1 MTDQVFAS
9 TAPAY
14 YAAGVPVIPLFARE
28 KRPVPEGWSRYHD
41 MPVEAEQQADW
52 IRSCD
57 TGNIGVVLGA
67 QSGMCML
74 DIDTEDEAV
83 IALLRQLVPASPWK
97 RIGQKGMVLAF
108 RHTGIKTFRIKDSK
122 GASICEL
129 LSDRTQV
136 VLPPSIHPKTQ
147 EPYTANC
154 ELLDV
159 IDQLPPLDPQIETI
173 LRGALK
179 EHGLNLSL
187 SGNSRVTDY
196 VSAGSRDT
204 TLTGKAGLFS
214 YAVIRGE
221 RTLKE
226 AIGMLRSYEEEFVEQ
241 VAGDSMDIDKHITNM
256 LRFLQRDVMEK
267 NKQLPKGWDDGLT
280 AEEKVQ
286 LGLQFDHDDEEWS
299 FDELRLHLRDE
310 FERYGTED
318 PRRMKAVEYVL
329 GRVSRSESLSA
340 LDEGRLLQYIADV
353 SDLGLR
359 VPVLRNRVRELRTSG
374 IAGVDH
380 AEIAKAVL
388 GDLEQLNEI
397 RKHGTYLWKYNG
409 SHWEQ
414 LEDDE
419 VMARIAKEYGH
430 MQAARRHSDHKGI
443 LATLK
448 TITTSGIRDVDIKG
462 VNFANGFLD
471 EELELHPHDHKY
483 GMTYTLP
490 FRYLPAQAGNSPHF
504 FQFLDD
510 CWGHDEDLQEKKD
523 ALQEA
528 LCVTLFGMGPRLQR
542 AILCKGVAKSGKTQL
557 LTIAQSLVPDEARS
571 FVPPHDW
578 ADKFLITQLNEKLI
592 NLCGELSEKKFIDGS
607 AFKDIID
614 GTERNGQDK
623 GQPIFKFRPKCT
635 HWFAS
640 NHMPKT
646 EDSSEGFNRRW
657 LVLEFNRPVPAEKR
671 RLDIGDI
678 IVAEEREAIVAW
690 AVLAMPRLL
699 KNNEFTLP
707 SSHHQF
713 IRELAQQNNSVRF
726 FMEESPTVR
735 VVQDSPAKQ
744 STRIS
749 EAQLYKEYWS
759 FCFGPGGAKPVGLRA
774 FRQRMKELQHSLGF
788 ETMIQTNSLG
798 GQDVFYTSVTVVSAR
813 AA

>member
-1 MTDQVFAS
+1 MSDQIFAQ

-14 YAAGVPVIPLFARE
+14 YAKGVPVIPLFARE

-41 MPVEAEQQADW
+41 MAVEDQQQADW
-52 IRSCD
+52 IRQCA

-83 IALLRQLVPASPWK
+83 VALIQQLVPISPWK
-97 RIGQKGMVLAF
+97 RVGQKGCVLAF
-108 RHTGIKTFRIKDSK
+108 RHSGIKTFRIKDAK

-147 EPYTANC
+147 LPYQANC
-154 ELLDV
+154 ELLEV
-159 IDQLPPLDPQIETI
+159 IDRLPVLDPQIESI

-179 EHGLNLSL
+179 EHGINLSL
-187 SGNSRVTDY
+187 SGNSKVTDY

-204 TLTGKAGLFS
+204 TLTEMAGLFA
-214 YAVIRGE
+214 YAVMRGD

-226 AIGMLRSYEEEFVEQ
+226 AIGMLRSYEDEFVEQ

-256 LRFLQRDVMEK
+256 LRFLHRDVVEK
-267 NKQLPKGWDDGLT
+267 NKQLPKGWDDGLSE
-280 AEEKVQ
+280 EEKVQ
-286 LGLQFDHDDEEWS
+286 LGLQFEHEDEEWD
-299 FDELRLHLRDE
+299 FDELRIYLRDE
-310 FERYGTED
+310 FERYGADD

-329 GRVSRSESLSA
+329 GRVARSESLSA
-340 LDEGRLLQYIADV
+340 LDEGRLLQYIVDV

-359 VPVLRNRVRELRTSG
+359 VPVLRTRLRELRTSG
-374 IAGVDH
+374 ILGEDH

-388 GDLEQLNEI
+388 ADLEQLNEI
-397 RKHGTYLWKYNG
+397 RRNGVYLWKYNG
-409 SHWEQ
+409 SHWEKM
-414 LEDDE
+414 EDDE
-419 VMARIAKEYGH
+419 VLARIAKEYGH
-430 MQAARRHSDHKGI
+430 LAAGKRHSDHKGI

-448 TITTSGIRDVDIKG
+448 TIATNGIKDVDVRG
-462 VNFANGFLD
+462 VNFANGYLD
-471 EELELHPHDHKY
+471 EELVLHNHDPKF

-510 CWGHDEDLQEKKD
+510 CWGEDEDRDEKKD

-528 LCVTLFGMGPRLQR
+528 LCVTLFGMGPRMQR
-542 AILCKGVAKSGKTQL
+542 AVLCKGVAKSGKTQL

-578 ADKFLITQLNEKLI
+578 ADKFLITQLHEKLI
-592 NLCGELSEKKFIDGS
+592 NVCGELSEKKMIDGMS
-607 AFKDIID
+607 FKDIID
-614 GTERNGQDK
+614 GSERNGQDK

-657 LVLEFNRPVPAEKR
+657 LVLEFNRPVPPEKR
-671 RLDIGDI
+671 RLDVGDI

-690 AVLAMPRLL
+690 AVQALPRLQ

-707 SSHHQF
+707 PSHAQF

-735 VVQDSPAKQ
+735 VVRDSQSKL

-788 ETMIQTNSLG
+788 GTTISTNELG
-798 GQDVFYTSVTVVSAR
+798 GQDVFYTSVTLATAK